1 MKPPIFISSF
11 ADDLIAYIDFKARTG
26 KTGHSRIYY
35 LRHFDTWATRHSIT
49 KLDRGAVEGWV
60 ADELTH
66 CSTHRSWMSYI
77 RDFGRWMRIHR
88 DPSAHVL
95 GDEWKAG
102 IVHSTPYLMSST
114 DIEAFFTA
122 TRTVPAH
129 SPWAWQATAFFL
141 LMHSAGLRTRE
152 VRALT
157 PANVDFNDRH
167 IMIATSKSGRERKLP
182 LTDAVM
188 GILDSCHRRS
198 RSQFPNRQRFFVSST
213 GAGLSASSI
222 GVMFNRIW
230 DHAGLARPAGGPRPR
245 SYDFRHH
252 FAYANIE
259 RWMREGTDVN
269 TMLPY
274 LSAYMGHAGIDST
287 LYYVHTSPDFMD
299 SYAELAGKTA
309 NTVIPE
315 PDAR

>member
-1 MKPPIFISSF
+1 MKSPTFTSAL
-11 ADDLIAYIDFKARTG
+11 ADDLSAYIDFKARTG
-26 KTGHSRIYY
+26 KTGHSRIHY
-35 LRHFDTWATRHSIT
+35 LRHFDKWATHHAIGR
-49 KLDRGAVEGWV
+49 LNRDAVEGWV
-60 ADELTH
+60 LDELGH

-88 DPSAHVL
+88 DPNAHVL

-102 IVHSTPYLMSST
+102 IVHSTPYLMSSA

-122 TRTVPAH
+122 ARTVPAH

-152 VRALT
+152 AKQLMVAD
-157 PANVDFNDRH
+157 VDFNDH
-167 IMIATSKSGRERKLP
+167 SVMIAATKTGRDRKLP
-182 LTDAVM
+182 ITDDVM
-188 GILDSCHRRS
+188 SILRTCHRRS
-198 RSQFPNRQRFFVSST
+198 RSQFPNREHFFVSST
-213 GAGLSASSI
+213 GARLSPATV

-230 DHAGLARPAGGPRPR
+230 DHASLARPATGPRPR
-245 SYDFRHH
+245 PYDFRHH

-259 RWMREGTDVN
+259 RWMRDGTDIN

-287 LYYVHTSPDFMD
+287 LYYVHTSPDFMAAYSD
-299 SYAELAGKTA
+299 LARKTA
-309 NTVIPE
+309 NMVIPE
-315 PDAR
+315 AGTR